1 MKRMSRWTLRKRL
14 VLAVVTLLAL
24 AAVVI
29 GFASVVSVRSVLL
42 GRVDAQLTAATG
54 RSSGAAEEGRGN
66 DGSFPSQ
73 GQPPV
78 PEFVG
83 VPGQSAGTL
92 GAIISGGAVRYAG
105 YLDTSGELQP
115 MTVRQ
120 VATLLTV
127 SLGGEPESI
136 NLGGELGSYRVVAVE
151 AGDGAMIVG
160 LPLADLEFTLGQ
172 LVAVLSA
179 IALGVLLVAGGASY
193 AIVRL
198 ALRPL
203 DRVAQTATDVSE
215 LPLDRG
221 EVALAVRVPDDD
233 ADPNTEVGRVGA
245 SINRMLGHVA
255 AALSA
260 RQASEN
266 KVRTFVSDAS
276 HELRTPLASI
286 RGYAE
291 LTRRSGEELPE
302 DATYAL
308 GRIESEAV
316 RMTAIVED
324 LLLLARLDEG
334 RALAK
339 DPVELGALVAAAV
352 HDAQASSPEHDWQL
366 ELPGRDVI
374 VTGDSQRLFQTVAN
388 LLGNARVHT
397 PDGTRVVASL
407 SADGTS
413 AQISVTDNGP
423 GIDPAVLG
431 SVFERFVRGDVSRQ
445 RSSGGTG
452 LGLAI
457 VAGVV
462 DAHDGAVAVES
473 SPGHTRFTVRLPL
486 ATDADDPASHANT
499 GHGTAGAMP

>member
-1 MKRMSRWTLRKRL
+1 MSRWTLRKRL
-14 VLAVVTLLAL
+14 VVAVVTLLAL

-42 GRVDAQLTAATG
+42 GRVDAQLTAATT
-54 RSSGAAEEGRGN
+54 RSSGAAEERPGYG
-66 DGSFPSQ
+66 GTFPQES
-73 GQPPV
+73 QPPV

-92 GAIISGGAVRYAG
+92 GAIIAGGAVRYAG
-105 YLDTSGELQP
+105 YLDDAGNLRPLTTG
-115 MTVRQ
+115 Q
-120 VATLLTV
+120 VATLLSV
-127 SLGGEPESI
+127 SLGGTPESI
-136 NLGGELGSYRVVAVE
+136 DLGGNLGSYRVVAVE
-151 AGDGAMIVG
+151 AGSGAMIVG

-172 LVAVLSA
+172 LIAVISG
-179 IALGVLLVAGGASY
+179 IALGVLLLAGGASY
-193 AIVRL
+193 LIVRL

-203 DRVAQTATDVSE
+203 DRVAKTASDVSE

-245 SINRMLGHVA
+245 SINRMLGHIA

-260 RQASEN
+260 RQSSEN

-334 RALAK
+334 RELAR
-339 DPVELGALVAAAV
+339 DPVELGALVSAAV
-352 HDAQASSPEHDWQL
+352 NDARAASPDHDWQL
-366 ELPGRDVI
+366 ELPSRDVI
-374 VTGDSQRLFQTVAN
+374 VAGDSQRLFQTVAN

-397 PDGTRVVASL
+397 PAGTRVVAAVV
-407 SADGTS
+407 ADHS
-413 AQISVTDNGP
+413 EARISVTDNGP
-423 GIDPAVLG
+423 GIDPAVG
-431 SVFERFVRGDVSRQ
+431 RSVFERFVRGDVSRQ
-445 RSSGGTG
+445 RASGGTG

-462 DAHDGAVAVES
+462 EAHGGRVSVES
-473 SPGHTRFTVRLPL
+473 VPGNTRFTVTLPL
-486 ATDADDPASHANT
+486 ALPPAAEAGVPSDT
-499 GHGTAGAMP
+499 GRGAPSAMP

>member
-1 MKRMSRWTLRKRL
+1 MSRWTLRKRL
-14 VLAVVTLLAL
+14 VVAVVTLLAL

-42 GRVDAQLTAATG
+42 GRVDAQLTAATT
-54 RSSGAAEEGRGN
+54 RSSGAAEERPGYG
-66 DGSFPSQ
+66 GTFPQES
-73 GQPPV
+73 QPPV

-92 GAIISGGAVRYAG
+92 GAIIAGGAVRYAG
-105 YLDTSGELQP
+105 YLDDAGNLRPLTTG
-115 MTVRQ
+115 Q
-120 VATLLTV
+120 VATLLSV
-127 SLGGEPESI
+127 SLGGTPESI
-136 NLGGELGSYRVVAVE
+136 DLGGNLGSYRVVAVE
-151 AGDGAMIVG
+151 AGSGAMIVG

-172 LVAVLSA
+172 LIAVISG
-179 IALGVLLVAGGASY
+179 IALGVLLLAGGASY
-193 AIVRL
+193 LIVRL

-203 DRVAQTATDVSE
+203 DRVAKTASDVSE

-245 SINRMLGHVA
+245 SINRMLGHIA

-260 RQASEN
+260 RQSSEN

-302 DATYAL
+302 DASYAL

-334 RALAK
+334 RELAR
-339 DPVELGALVAAAV
+339 DPVELGALVSAAVSDARAAAP
-352 HDAQASSPEHDWQL
+352 DHDWHL
-366 ELPGRDVI
+366 DLPPRDIV
-374 VTGDSQRLFQTVAN
+374 VTGDAQRLFQTVAN

-397 PDGTRVVASL
+397 PAGTRVTAAL
-407 SADGTS
+407 QADDTT
-413 AQISVTDNGP
+413 ARITVTDNGP
-423 GIDPAVLG
+423 GIDAAVLG

-445 RSSGGTG
+445 RASGGTG

-457 VAGVV
+457 VAGVI
-462 DAHDGAVAVES
+462 DAHAGTVAVES
-473 SPGHTRFTVRLPL
+473 VPGRTVFTLTLPL
-486 ATDADDPASHANT
+486 DTAPSTSHGPPAVT
-499 GHGTAGAMP
+499 GHSTSSATP

>member
-1 MKRMSRWTLRKRL
+1 MSRWTLRKRL
-14 VLAVVTLLAL
+14 VVAVVTLLAL

-42 GRVDAQLTAATG
+42 GRVDAQLTAATT
-54 RSSGAAEEGRGN
+54 RSSGAAESPQGN
-66 DGSFPSQ
+66 GGSFPRQ
-73 GQPPV
+73 EQPPV

-105 YLDTSGELQP
+105 YLDETGELRP
-115 MTVRQ
+115 LTTGQ
-120 VATLLTV
+120 VATLLSV
-127 SLGGEPESI
+127 RLGGEPESI
-136 NLGGELGSYRVVAVE
+136 DLGGELGSYRVVAVE

-172 LVAVLSA
+172 LIAVISA
-179 IALGVLLVAGGASY
+179 IALGVLLLAGAASY
-193 AIVRL
+193 VIVRL

-203 DRVAQTATDVSE
+203 DRVAQAASDVSE

-221 EVALAVRVPDDD
+221 HVAIAVRVPDED

-245 SINRMLGHVA
+245 SINRMLGHIA
-255 AALSA
+255 AALTA

-334 RALAK
+334 RDLAR

-352 HDAQASSPEHDWQL
+352 SDAKAAAPEHDWQI
-366 ELPGRDVI
+366 ELPGRDVV

-397 PDGTRVVASL
+397 PTGTRVVAAL
-407 SADGTS
+407 EVDG
-413 AQISVTDNGP
+413 AVARISVTDNGP
-423 GIDPAVLG
+423 GIDPSVLS
-431 SVFERFVRGDVSRQ
+431 SVFERFVRGDQSRQ
-445 RSSGGTG
+445 RASGGTG

-457 VAGVV
+457 VSGVV
-462 DAHDGAVAVES
+462 EAHAGTVAVES
-473 SPGHTRFTVRLPL
+473 VSGNTRFTVTLPL
-486 ATDADDPASHANT
+486 VAGTVDADGRVGYGKGAAS
-499 GHGTAGAMP
+499 AMP